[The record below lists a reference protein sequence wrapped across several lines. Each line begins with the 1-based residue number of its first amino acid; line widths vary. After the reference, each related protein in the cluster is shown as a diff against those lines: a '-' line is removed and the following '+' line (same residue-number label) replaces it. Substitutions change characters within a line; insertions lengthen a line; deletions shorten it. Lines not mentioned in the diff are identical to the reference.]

1 MKDFLNKVPED
12 SVIMP
17 YGLPLVNLQAWVSG
31 PFVLARK
38 SKDVY
43 HRTNCSQFVH
53 VFHVLCY

>member
-1 MKDFLNKVPED
+1 MKDVLNKVPED

-17 YGLPLVNLQAWVSG
+17 YGLPLVNLQAWVS
-31 PFVLARK
+31 FVLARK